1 MRQKPPRKLR
11 TRPLKQS
18 DETEKLTFVLETNLL
33 VISIVLSARNLTGTL
48 VVVLEPRGLDT
59 FLSAVCVKLM
69 LTLAHWAYSAG
80 AERRIRAPRSGGSR
94 IKEGKNV
101 R

>member
-1 MRQKPPRKLR
+1 M
-11 TRPLKQS
+11 
-18 DETEKLTFVLETNLL
+18 LETNLL

-59 FLSAVCVKLM
+59 FLGAACVKLM
-69 LTLAHWAYSAG
+69 LA
-80 AERRIRAPRSGGSR
+80 RARRSGGSR